1 MRHLKAG
8 RKLGR
13 SSSHRDSLYRNL
25 VAALLSH
32 DRIKTTDEKAKEIRR
47 FADRMVTLGKTGT
60 LAARRRAVAYV
71 RDQKAVQRLFSDIAE
86 RFKDRPGG
94 YTRIVKLGTRAGDA
108 ASMSLIELTG
118 TSESVEPAKKRR
130 GQRRAKSSE
139 GAPQKGARAAA
150 G

>member
-47 FADRMVTLGKTGT
+47 FADRMVTLGKSGT

-71 RDQKAVQRLFSDIAE
+71 RGQKAVKRLFSEIAE

-94 YTRIVKLGTRAGDA
+94 YTRIVKLGVRHGDA
-108 ASMSLIELTG
+108 ASMSMIELTG
-118 TSESVEPAKKRR
+118 TSESVEPAKKRK
-130 GQRRAKSSE
+130 QRRAKGAE
-139 GAPQKGARAAA
+139 AAPQKVARAAA